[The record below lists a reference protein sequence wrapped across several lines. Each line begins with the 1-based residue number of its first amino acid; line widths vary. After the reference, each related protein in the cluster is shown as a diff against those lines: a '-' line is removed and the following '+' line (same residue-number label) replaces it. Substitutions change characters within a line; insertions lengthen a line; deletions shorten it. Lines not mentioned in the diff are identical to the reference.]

1 MLTGKAMG
9 LLNDFQNYRRTKRNK
24 RFDIT
29 EIEVFLKSIE
39 LEKLKHIASCGLS
52 LSTEEKN
59 KFAVYS
65 TYCGPTKNRTF
76 KGKQIKS
83 NVKHYF
89 ISNNQEVLA
98 SVTKFGW
105 IPYYFDIPIYD
116 NVIFSSY
123 QSKVAKALP
132 HLFKFL
138 EQHDYTMYLDD
149 KLHFDDNLLSSFE
162 VLLTGNNAAIG
173 LREHDFLHSNVLA
186 EFAESM
192 LQKRYY
198 VLKDRTISYLD
209 SQSSRGYSLKID
221 KLYRTGAIFR
231 NMKHPKI
238 RDINEVWF
246 QNIIDCGINCQISF
260 DILAQSYVDI
270 VSLPNKLHE

>member
-1 MLTGKAMG
+1 MG